1 MIIVIGI
8 VLSFFGIGFLCWLL
22 FTLAVQALPFF
33 AAVAAG
39 FAAHRS
45 GAGETG
51 AILVG
56 LTAGAFILAVG
67 QIAIAT
73 LRSPFLRAAVAL
85 IFAAP
90 AAVVGYHA
98 ALGLAQIGVPAEGWR
113 QVFALLGA
121 IAVGGTA
128 WVRMALSAPRDTR
141 HGDASDSKSPVSL
154 ASVARDG
161 WATGSY
167 VCPDGLPDRPA
178 PFVVDRIRAEYG
190 TSHPPRSEFTSAAFA
205 PPLRDKERLF
215 TLRCVES
222 NQSEGWH
229 DTKRSQSGTHQVAGG
244 MSDRA
249 PTWQSLQG

>member
-1 MIIVIGI
+1 MAQKWPG
-8 VLSFFGIGFLCWLL
+8 FGGGRQASALRHIFGSAT

-33 AAVAAG
+33 AAVAVG

-121 IAVGGTA
+121 IAVGGHRLGA
-128 WVRMALSAPRDTR
+128 HGAL
-141 HGDASDSKSPVSL
+141 
-154 ASVARDG
+154 
-161 WATGSY
+161 
-167 VCPDGLPDRPA
+167 RPA
-178 PFVVDRIRAEYG
+178 RYQTWRCLRFEISGLLGVGGQGRLGDR
-190 TSHPPRSEFTSAAFA
+190 
-205 PPLRDKERLF
+205 
-215 TLRCVES
+215 
-222 NQSEGWH
+222 
-229 DTKRSQSGTHQVAGG
+229 
-244 MSDRA
+244 
-249 PTWQSLQG
+249 